1 MNNMDLQSAIS
12 TALGN
17 GGWVITE
24 GGAWLTVGYAKTGVV
39 VNKLQKKGSGE
50 QPLRCLTLHKASG
63 KIDAMFQHD
72 GDLSGNVTFSL
83 RQVMYQGY
91 RVRDSIIKCMQI

>member
-50 QPLRCLTLHKASG
+50 QPLRCLTEWNIAISRSCNELH
-63 KIDAMFQHD
+63 
-72 GDLSGNVTFSL
+72 
-83 RQVMYQGY
+83 GY
-91 RVRDSIIKCMQI
+91 EVLE